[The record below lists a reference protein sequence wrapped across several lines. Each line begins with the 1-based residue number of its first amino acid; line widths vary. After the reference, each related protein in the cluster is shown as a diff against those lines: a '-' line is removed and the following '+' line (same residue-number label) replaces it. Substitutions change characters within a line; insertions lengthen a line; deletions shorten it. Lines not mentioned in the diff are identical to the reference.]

1 MKEKISKIAPGAS
14 IVTLGL
20 ALLIFGS
27 TSGQNGT
34 FLTAGASI
42 AIAGVLTLLNGLG
55 IITNKMATG
64 VAAVLILLS
73 GYLAYA
79 NYNSIDTP
87 IQFMKEKQRRYAG
100 VVQSL
105 KDLRQV
111 EIAYKKQHKKFC
123 GNMDTLINFLSHDS
137 VIIVKMTGVVPDTLS
152 EPEALELGIIT
163 RDTTL
168 YPASE
173 IAFDSKYMETRDSK
187 FKLDLATLRYVPF
200 TDNVEFTIDAGEITR
215 LSGAKVQV
223 FEIKDAQPFDEKD
236 VMLVGSM
243 VDPTTSGNWKE
254 EK

>member
-14 IVTLGL
+14 IIILGL
-20 ALLIFGS
+20 GLLVFGLS
-27 TSGQNGT
+27 SGQNGT
-34 FLTAGASI
+34 FLIASASI
-42 AIAGVLTLLNGLG
+42 AFAGVLTLLNGMG

-73 GYLAYA
+73 GYLAYG

-100 VVQSL
+100 VIQSL

-111 EIAYKKQHKKFC
+111 EIAYKKQNKKFC
-123 GNMDTLINFLSHDS
+123 GNMDTLIDFLSHDS

-152 EPEALELGIIT
+152 EAEALELGIIT

-168 YPASE
+168 HPASV
-173 IAFDSKYMETRDSK
+173 IAFNDKYMETRDAK
-187 FKLDLATLRYVPF
+187 FKLNISTLRYVPF
-200 TDNVEFTIDAGEITR
+200 TENVEFEIEAGEITR

-223 FEIKDAQPFDEKD
+223 FEIKDAKPFDKKD

-243 VDPTTSGNWKE
+243 IDPTTAGNWKE